1 MSLHQ
6 IKTTPFS
13 RYQKFLI
20 VIFGF
25 ILFTIV
31 VDYMTLPALSAILL
45 SDLEITTKQFGFL
58 VSAYAFSA
66 GISGFLATSF
76 ADSFDRKKL
85 LLVYYSGFLLGMMLC
100 AIANSFITLI
110 IARIITGIFG
120 GVVASICFAIIA
132 DLFEVNQR
140 GRVMGFV
147 QMAFAASQVLGLPMA
162 LYLATN
168 FNWHLTYWLFL
179 IFGLFL
185 LAFIFSKIKPIDKHL
200 ELGKKENRIK
210 HSIKIIGN
218 RRYWTVFSNNVLLVL
233 GDVMFMTFS
242 SAYCTNNLG
251 VSLQDLPL
259 LFGIGGIA
267 TLILGPIIGQLTDTY
282 GKLKIFIIGT
292 TLTIIMV
299 AVFSHLDSSISYWI
313 VVSLH
318 TLIFIGINARMIAST
333 ALATVVPDQ
342 PDRGAFMTLDA
353 SFQQVA
359 GGVAATGAGLI
370 VYQATDG
377 IIHGYPL
384 LGLVVM
390 LVMLVTIGLMYK
402 INQIVKENS

>member
-1 MSLHQ
+1 
-6 IKTTPFS
+6 
-13 RYQKFLI
+13 
-20 VIFGF
+20 
-25 ILFTIV
+25 
-31 VDYMTLPALSAILL
+31 
-45 SDLEITTKQFGFL
+45 
-58 VSAYAFSA
+58 
-66 GISGFLATSF
+66 
-76 ADSFDRKKL
+76 
-85 LLVYYSGFLLGMMLC
+85 
-100 AIANSFITLI
+100 
-110 IARIITGIFG
+110 
-120 GVVASICFAIIA
+120 
-132 DLFEVNQR
+132 
-140 GRVMGFV
+140 
-147 QMAFAASQVLGLPMA
+147 MA

-299 AVFSHLDSSISYWI
+299 AVFSHLDSSISSWI

>member
-1 MSLHQ
+1 
-6 IKTTPFS
+6 
-13 RYQKFLI
+13 
-20 VIFGF
+20 
-25 ILFTIV
+25 
-31 VDYMTLPALSAILL
+31 MTLPALSAILL

-100 AIANSFITLI
+100 AIANSFVTLI

-299 AVFSHLDSSISYWI
+299 AVFSHLDSSISSWI

>member
-299 AVFSHLDSSISYWI
+299 AVFSHLDSSISSWI